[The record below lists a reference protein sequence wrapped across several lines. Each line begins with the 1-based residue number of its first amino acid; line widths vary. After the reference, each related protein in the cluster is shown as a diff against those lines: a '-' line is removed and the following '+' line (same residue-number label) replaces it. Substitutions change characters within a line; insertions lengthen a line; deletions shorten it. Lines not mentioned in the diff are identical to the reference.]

1 MKKGLIIV
9 LLCSI
14 FVNTQAAVYKKVD
27 VAICADLSTST
38 KGLLDALRT
47 NMWYLMHY
55 LTVYSPQPNM
65 RIGMVCY
72 GKPNYH
78 KENDYTKV
86 ISDLSTRINLIQ
98 DELYNTVNGEPARE
112 SAPESALLTTINSL
126 SWSKEPESFKTIY
139 FIGNGML
146 HARHFNDIVK
156 AAKKKDIKINVMYY
170 HSYNSEPEIATWS
183 ALAKELNTEL
193 IYVEPSVILPLER
206 EIKSA
211 NIDIMLEANK
221 KYNNTFI
228 YYGEHGQKEY
238 NQFLELDRYA
248 KETGMHCL
256 EFRLLYKISDN
267 YLGANKAWDLVDL
280 SIMGELD
287 TTKIDKKF
295 LPEIYKKMSF
305 KDLLN
310 AVERK
315 KEERMYLRDIATIT
329 AKKNVILTHDYY
341 QEYKAIIRKSLYIMI
356 MQNLN
361 EQVDNVHLIMD

>member
-1 MKKGLIIV
+1 MKRIFII
-9 LLCSI
+9 LFLCI
-14 FVNTQAAVYKKVD
+14 ITLHTQATVYKKVD
-27 VAICADLSTST
+27 MAICADLSTST

-55 LTVYSPQPNM
+55 LTVYEPQPAV

-72 GKPNYH
+72 GQPGYL
-78 KENDYTKV
+78 KENDYTK
-86 ISDLSTRINLIQ
+86 IFSDLSTRINLIQ
-98 DELYNTVNGEPARE
+98 SELYKTVNGEPARE

-126 SWSKEPESFKTIY
+126 SWSKEPDAFKTIY

-146 HARHFNDIVK
+146 HSKYYNDIVK
-156 AAKKKDIKINVMYY
+156 AAKKKGITINVMYY
-170 HSYNSEPEIATWS
+170 NSYKNVHELASWT

-193 IYVEPSVILPLER
+193 ILVEPSLILPLER

-211 NIDIMLEANK
+211 NSDIILEANK

-228 YYGEHGQKEY
+228 YYGEHGQRDY

-248 KETGMHCL
+248 RETGMHCQ

-267 YLGANKAWDLVDL
+267 YLGANKSWDLVDL
-280 SIMGELD
+280 SIKGELD
-287 TTKIDKKF
+287 TNNIEKKF
-295 LPEIYKKMSF
+295 LPEMYRKMSG
-305 KDLLN
+305 KELLA

-315 KEERMYLRDIATIT
+315 KEERMYLREIATIT
-329 AKKNVILTHDYY
+329 AKRNVILTHDYY
-341 QEYKAIIRKSLYIMI
+341 QEFKAIIRQSLYIII
-356 MQNLN
+356 MQKLN